1 MKIRNKTFANFG
13 IALVVLVLIIAGTIS
28 SSMISGLH
36 ALEQQKI
43 SDNQARI
50 QGYLDSES
58 ERLKFLTVDW
68 GSWDESFDFVNDL
81 NRADYLERNLSTNAL
96 INFDCQLV
104 IYSTTGGRLVWSA
117 FFDRQNA
124 MALEI
129 PAPWISR
136 IVAPPLLVRADH
148 TSGPVAVSMVLD
160 DKPYMLASGPI
171 LRSDY
176 SGPAAGSI
184 IFGRELDDSF
194 IALMQERLKL
204 DIDIVTADAFNK
216 QGIHGKIAPDQKNG
230 PHKGWFAD
238 KDAIHAYFTV
248 SDPSA
253 RPAFVIEFEINRDI
267 YKQGIRQ
274 LILMLGGILV
284 SSLVIGFVFWR
295 LLKNEVLDRLAS
307 LDDQIRRIQSSGD
320 LKATINLEGNDELGD
335 LAREMNRMLVAIR
348 EQRKISDI
356 YLSVAHVIIGA
367 LDARGR
373 VVMINPRGCE
383 LLGFRQ
389 EEIIG
394 MDWFANFIPVR
405 IRAELT
411 SLYSKI
417 MQGQLELIRFYENQ
431 VVNRS
436 GKELLLSFHNDL
448 IRHSSGRIDGLIFSA
463 EDITDRR
470 HREEER
476 SRMEKLES
484 LGLMAG
490 GIAHDFNNTL
500 TAIMA
505 NIDLLKPGANVPDS
519 EKPEIIKDALDGAQR
534 ARELTMQLLTFAKGG
549 EPVRETIHIGDL
561 IRNLV
566 RFALRGS
573 VCRHHIDLD
582 DKLWSVSVDITQ
594 ITQVILNIVI
604 NADHAMPSGGVVHL
618 RAFNQQV
625 DASPVMPLKPGP
637 YVLIEI
643 ADEGHG
649 IQPEALGRIFD
660 PYFTTKA
667 SGSGLG
673 LSTAFS
679 IVRRH
684 DGHITVQSTTGA
696 GSTFRVYLPAL
707 PGVSPSVPVKHETTE
722 AGLKGLRVIVVDDDE
737 VLLRVI
743 NRILVSRGCEVESA
757 DNSTEAIEKV
767 RQAKAAGRP
776 VMLAIMDLVMLGD
789 LGGLKIL
796 AKLKEIDPGLKAIVS
811 SGYSNDPVLSDPAR
825 YGFAAAVT
833 KPFESA
839 GLVKAVIDVI
849 G

>member
-1 MKIRNKTFANFG
+1 MRVRFRAKDGKYLWMNHELSLIRDHDGRPAE
-13 IALVVLVLIIAGTIS
+13 VAGAFWDVS
-28 SSMISGLH
+28 AH
-36 ALEQQKI
+36 AILEQQM
-43 SDNQARI
+43 NQR
-50 QGYLDSES
+50 Q
-58 ERLKFLTVDW
+58 K
-68 GSWDESFDFVNDL
+68 
-81 NRADYLERNLSTNAL
+81 LE
-96 INFDCQLV
+96 
-104 IYSTTGGRLVWSA
+104 
-117 FFDRQNA
+117 
-124 MALEI
+124 
-129 PAPWISR
+129 
-136 IVAPPLLVRADH
+136 
-148 TSGPVAVSMVLD
+148 
-160 DKPYMLASGPI
+160 
-171 LRSDY
+171 
-176 SGPAAGSI
+176 
-184 IFGRELDDSF
+184 
-194 IALMQERLKL
+194 
-204 DIDIVTADAFNK
+204 
-216 QGIHGKIAPDQKNG
+216 
-230 PHKGWFAD
+230 
-238 KDAIHAYFTV
+238 AI
-248 SDPSA
+248 
-253 RPAFVIEFEINRDI
+253 
-267 YKQGIRQ
+267 
-274 LILMLGGILV
+274 
-284 SSLVIGFVFWR
+284 
-295 LLKNEVLDRLAS
+295 
-307 LDDQIRRIQSSGD
+307 
-320 LKATINLEGNDELGD
+320 
-335 LAREMNRMLVAIR
+335 
-348 EQRKISDI
+348 
-356 YLSVAHVIIGA
+356 
-367 LDARGR
+367 
-373 VVMINPRGCE
+373 
-383 LLGFRQ
+383 
-389 EEIIG
+389 
-394 MDWFANFIPVR
+394 
-405 IRAELT
+405 
-411 SLYSKI
+411 
-417 MQGQLELIRFYENQ
+417 GQL
-431 VVNRS
+431 
-436 GKELLLSFHNDL
+436 
-448 IRHSSGRIDGLIFSA
+448 
-463 EDITDRR
+463 T
-470 HREEER
+470 
-476 SRMEKLES
+476 
-484 LGLMAG
+484 G

-604 NADHAMPSGGVVHL
+604 NADHAMPSGGVVHV
-618 RAFNQQV
+618 RAFNQQM

-684 DGHITVQSTTGA
+684 GGHITVQSTPGA

-776 VMLAIMDLVMLGD
+776 VMLAIMDLVMPGD